1 MNSVQT
7 TGFTGPATGNAVT
20 SSVKK
25 EVKSF
30 RERTHR
36 VSNLSVKEIM
46 RLKMAEHGIKN
57 VELQRELGF
66 PTPNV
71 ISMMKGGTMRVPI
84 QHAAKI
90 ATLFEIDKLAF
101 LRKVVEENDPNLWDA
116 MESAMGIGFSVTEN
130 ETKVLH
136 VLREELSGFDSDL
149 FKSDQFLTGLRGL
162 LKDIVLSE
170 IANKNALLAKIDAV
184 EAAEKTE

>member
-1 MNSVQT
+1 MNSNQSAIT
-7 TGFTGPATGNAVT
+7 PTASAAATP
-20 SSVKK
+20 SIKK
-25 EVKSF
+25 EVKNF

-36 VSNLSVKEIM
+36 VSNLSVKEVM

-71 ISMMKGGTMRVPI
+71 ISMMKSGSMRVPI

-116 MESAMGIGFSVTEN
+116 MESAMGIGFSVSAN
-130 ETKVLH
+130 ESKLLNI
-136 VLREELSGFDSDL
+136 LRDGLCGFDLDL
-149 FKSDQFLTGLRGL
+149 TKDGKFMSSFKQSIHEVT
-162 LKDIVLSE
+162 SE
-170 IANKNALLAKIDAV
+170 EITKKNTLLAKLDS
-184 EAAEKTE
+184 AEVTEQAK